1 MSIKICVFG
10 DSISQGYNDYK
21 EGGWINRLRKYFD
34 LSDYDISV
42 FNLGVSGDNT
52 FDLLKRFKV
61 EAEARK
67 PNLIVFAIG
76 INDSQYVNS
85 KNNPRVSLSDFNKNL
100 LEFKNLSKQFTD
112 KIIFIGLT
120 KVDEVKVTP
129 IPWSITKY
137 YDNENIK
144 TYNLAIK
151 NFCEKN
157 HLSFIEMFDLLNDK
171 DLEDGLHP
179 NSKGHKKMFNRVKDS
194 LIKNKII

>member
-1 MSIKICVFG
+1 MSKRICVFG
-10 DSISQGYNDYK
+10 DSISQGYNDYN

-52 FDLLKRFKV
+52 FDLLKRFKI
-61 EAEARK
+61 EAEARS
-67 PNLIVFAIG
+67 PEFIIFAIG

-85 KNNPRVSLSDFNKNL
+85 KDNPSVPLSDFNKNL
-100 LEFKNLSKQFTD
+100 SELQRLSKQFTD
-112 KIIFIGLT
+112 KIIFVGLT
-120 KVDEVKVTP
+120 KVDEPKVTP

-144 TYNLAIK
+144 KYDLAIK
-151 NFCEKN
+151 DFCIKN
-157 HLSFIEMFDLLNDK
+157 NLPFIEMFDLLDDK

-179 NSKGHKKMFNRVKDS
+179 NSGGHEKMFIRVKDF
-194 LIKNKII
+194 LIENKII